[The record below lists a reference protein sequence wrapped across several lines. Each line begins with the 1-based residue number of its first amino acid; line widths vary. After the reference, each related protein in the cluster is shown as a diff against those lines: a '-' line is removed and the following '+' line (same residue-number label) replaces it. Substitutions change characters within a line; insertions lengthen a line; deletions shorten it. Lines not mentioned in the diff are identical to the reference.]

1 MQTTEYTTDELKN
14 IKTMFD
20 SRKLYTLRDKSE
32 NQQFEDGDLC
42 ILRFKSKES
51 VYYKNIG
58 NYGEKTV
65 TNTLIVT
72 FVSETRHDGYYIEYT
87 LRELNGYQF
96 NIADYESGFSLYHL
110 EIPRDLYETEWMKFN
125 KKEEAKRLAQKME
138 ERERRRIF
146 MEEEAKKKEE
156 ELLRQKQYEEEAAKR
171 LQMENERRAQTMT
184 ITVGEYEDILSKL
197 IDLSSRV
204 EYMEDNMVYRYR
216 SEEE

>member
-1 MQTTEYTTDELKN
+1 MKTTEYTTDELKN
-14 IKTMFD
+14 INTMFD

-72 FVSETRHDGYYIEYT
+72 FISETRYNGYYTEYT
-87 LRELNGYQF
+87 LREINGYQF

-110 EIPRDLYETEWMKFN
+110 EIPRNLYETEWVKYK
-125 KKEEAKRLAQKME
+125 KKEEAKRLAQEME
-138 ERERRRIF
+138 ERTETSPYGRRSQEERRGTSPS
-146 MEEEAKKKEE
+146 EA
-156 ELLRQKQYEEEAAKR
+156 
-171 LQMENERRAQTMT
+171 
-184 ITVGEYEDILSKL
+184 I
-197 IDLSSRV
+197 
-204 EYMEDNMVYRYR
+204 
-216 SEEE
+216 

>member
-1 MQTTEYTTDELKN
+1 MKTTEYTSNELKN

-32 NQQFEDGDLC
+32 NQRFEDGDLC
-42 ILRFKSKES
+42 ILRFKSKET
-51 VYYKNIG
+51 VYYKNTG
-58 NYGEKTV
+58 HYREKTV

-72 FVSETRHDGYYIEYT
+72 FVSETRHDGYYTEYT
-87 LRELNGYQF
+87 LREINGYQF

-110 EIPRDLYETEWMKFN
+110 EISRDLYETEWMKFN

-171 LQMENERRAQTMT
+171 LQMEKERRSQIMT
-184 ITVGEYEDILSKL
+184 ITVGEYEDILSQL
-197 IDLSSRV
+197 SDLASRV
-204 EYMEDNMVYRYR
+204 GYIEDNMVYRYC
-216 SEEE
+216 SEDE

>member
-1 MQTTEYTTDELKN
+1 MKTTEYTTDELKN

-20 SRKLYTLRDKSE
+20 SRKLFMLRDKSE
-32 NQQFEDGDLC
+32 NQRFEDGDLC
-42 ILRFKSKES
+42 ILRFNTKELER
-51 VYYKNIG
+51 
-58 NYGEKTV
+58 YGGICSYGGKTV
-65 TNTLIVT
+65 VNTVIVT
-72 FVSETRHDGYYIEYT
+72 FVSKTQHKYYNEYT
-87 LRELNGYQF
+87 LREINGYQF

-110 EIPRDLYETEWMKFN
+110 EIPRNLYESEWVKYN
-125 KKEEAKRLAQKME
+125 KKEEAKRLAQEME
-138 ERERRRIF
+138 ERERRHVC
-146 MEEEAKKKEE
+146 MEEEVKKKEE
-156 ELLRQKQYEEEAAKR
+156 ELLCQKQQGEEAAKR

>member
-1 MQTTEYTTDELKN
+1 MKTTEYTSNELKN

-51 VYYKNIG
+51 VYYKNTG
-58 NYGEKTV
+58 HYGEKTV

-72 FVSETRHDGYYIEYT
+72 FVSETRHDGYYIVYT
-87 LRELNGYQF
+87 LRKLNGYQF

-110 EIPRDLYETEWMKFN
+110 EISRDLYETEWMKFN

-171 LQMENERRAQTMT
+171 LQMEKERRSQIMT
-184 ITVGEYEDILSKL
+184 ITVGEYEDILLQLS
-197 IDLSSRV
+197 DLASRV
-204 EYMEDNMVYRYR
+204 GYIEDNMVYRYC
-216 SEEE
+216 SEDE

>member
-1 MQTTEYTTDELKN
+1 MKTTEYTSKELKN

-51 VYYKNIG
+51 VYYKNISH
-58 NYGEKTV
+58 YREKTV

-72 FVSETRHDGYYIEYT
+72 FVSETRHGGYYIEYT
-87 LRELNGYQF
+87 LCGINGYQF

-110 EIPRDLYETEWMKFN
+110 EIPRNLYETEWMKFN
-125 KKEEAKRLAQKME
+125 KKEEAKRLAQ
-138 ERERRRIF
+138 RERRRIF

-171 LQMENERRAQTMT
+171 LQMEKERRSQIMT
-184 ITVGEYEDILSKL
+184 ITVGEYEDILLQLS
-197 IDLSSRV
+197 DLADRV
-204 EYMEDNMVYRYR
+204 GYIEDNMAYRYC
-216 SEEE
+216 SEDE

>member
-1 MQTTEYTTDELKN
+1 MKTTEYTSNELKN

-32 NQQFEDGDLC
+32 NQRFEDGDLC

-72 FVSETRHDGYYIEYT
+72 FVSMTRYNDYTEYT
-87 LRELNGYQF
+87 LRKINGYEF
-96 NIADYESGFSLYHL
+96 NISDYESGFALYHL
-110 EIPRDLYETEWMKFN
+110 EIPRHLYETEWVNFN
-125 KKEEAKRLAQKME
+125 KKEEAKRLAQEME
-138 ERERRRIF
+138 ERERRRIR
-146 MEEEAKKKEE
+146 MEEEAKKQEE

-171 LQMENERRAQTMT
+171 LQIENERRSQTMT

-197 IDLSSRV
+197 NDLASRI

>member
-1 MQTTEYTTDELKN
+1 MKTTEYTTDELKN

-32 NQQFEDGDLC
+32 NQRFEEGDLC

-51 VYYKNIG
+51 MYYSSIG
-58 NYGEKTV
+58 QYIEKTV
-65 TNTLIVT
+65 TDTLIVT
-72 FVSETRHDGYYIEYT
+72 FVSMTRY
-87 LRELNGYQF
+87 NGYTEYKLRKINGYEF
-96 NIADYESGFSLYHL
+96 NIGNYESGFALYHL
-110 EIPRDLYETEWMKFN
+110 EIPRNLYETEWVKFN
-125 KKEEAKRLAQKME
+125 KKEEAKRLAKEME
-138 ERERRRIF
+138 EKERRRVR

-156 ELLRQKQYEEEAAKR
+156 ELLRQKQQEEEAAKR
-171 LQMENERRAQTMT
+171 LQMENERRSQTMT

-197 IDLSSRV
+197 SDLSSRV